1 MPVEIWVFWVFSFS
15 PAWFGS
21 CTSDP
26 GTEVNCVE
34 LVWSVLWIDTD
45 FDWKIQFFAS
55 LADLKLTYLAI
66 KLALLMYRAHADHLL
81 SYLSYIVTL
90 SNCFVG
96 CPSLRS
102 ACTVLCIVPGTVRLF
117 GRCSF
122 IAACPSILN
131 VLPLHVCHPLIETAL
146 CSKLRT

>member
-45 FDWKIQFFAS
+45 FDWKIGIAPTK
-55 LADLKLTYLAI
+55 ADLPCLQAGPPYVQSTCRSSTI
-66 KLALLMYRAHADHLL
+66 LL
-81 SYLSYIVTL
+81 
-90 SNCFVG
+90 
-96 CPSLRS
+96 
-102 ACTVLCIVPGTVRLF
+102 
-117 GRCSF
+117 
-122 IAACPSILN
+122 IL
-131 VLPLHVCHPLIETAL
+131 HRDT
-146 CSKLRT
+146 

>member
-45 FDWKIQFFAS
+45 FDWKI
-55 LADLKLTYLAI
+55 
-66 KLALLMYRAHADHLL
+66 
-81 SYLSYIVTL
+81 
-90 SNCFVG
+90 
-96 CPSLRS
+96 
-102 ACTVLCIVPGTVRLF
+102 
-117 GRCSF
+117 
-122 IAACPSILN
+122 
-131 VLPLHVCHPLIETAL
+131 
-146 CSKLRT
+146 